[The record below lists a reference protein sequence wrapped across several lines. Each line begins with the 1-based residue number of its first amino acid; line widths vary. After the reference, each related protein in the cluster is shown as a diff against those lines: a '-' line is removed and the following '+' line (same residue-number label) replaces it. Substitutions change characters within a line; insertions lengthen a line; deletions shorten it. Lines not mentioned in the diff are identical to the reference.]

1 MEKTTTIWYA
11 MSDPAILKV
20 LGNFIKQTRL
30 QQNKIQH
37 QVAAA
42 AGINRST
49 LVQFENGGGG
59 TLLSFI
65 QILRSLEQLQL
76 LQDFEF
82 KQRLSPLQLA
92 KIEQKK
98 RQRAS
103 RKKIQLYKSLKAT
116 GDGNNSIN
124 QHLEQKGWSHIV
136 G

>member
-20 LGNFIKQTRL
+20 LGSFIKQTRL
-30 QQNKIQH
+30 QQNKTQQ
-37 QVAAA
+37 QVAAV

-82 KQRLSPLQLA
+82 KQILSPLQLA

-103 RKKIQLYKSLKAT
+103 RKKNTIIQKPKS
-116 GDGNNSIN
+116 D
-124 QHLEQKGWSHIV
+124 W
-136 G
+136 